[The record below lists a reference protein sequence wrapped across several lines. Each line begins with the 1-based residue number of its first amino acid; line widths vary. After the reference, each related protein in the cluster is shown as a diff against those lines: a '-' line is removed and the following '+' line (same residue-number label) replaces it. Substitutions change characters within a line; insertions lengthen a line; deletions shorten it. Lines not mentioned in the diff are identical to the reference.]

1 MSCLHLDLVPANM
14 AGWCGMRKSTGVWYM
29 MLWWRRE
36 DAVQQQGPLSQKRTG
51 AVGEGFPLTPH
62 SPHYPLSLSL
72 SGPGHPGAAGK
83 QVRVL
88 SFSFSWHQGLKH
100 PACSRL
106 ILHLPSSPSLSIIFS
121 PKVLI
126 ISLSLLWYRSFRNP
140 KPPLRLS
147 TVGPT
152 VGTEALRMINL
163 LY

>member
-1 MSCLHLDLVPANM
+1 M
-14 AGWCGMRKSTGVWYM
+14 
-29 MLWWRRE
+29 
-36 DAVQQQGPLSQKRTG
+36 QQQGPLSQKRTG

-72 SGPGHPGAAGK
+72 SGPGAAGR

-88 SFSFSWHQGLKH
+88 SFSFSRHQGLKH

-126 ISLSLLWYRSFRNP
+126 ISLYLL
-140 KPPLRLS
+140 
-147 TVGPT
+147 
-152 VGTEALRMINL
+152 
-163 LY
+163 